1 MLKLSPAL
9 LALFAGAM
17 LSLMIMLNSQLAT
30 YSSPILA
37 SWVAHGIGA
46 AFAGFILFVCH
57 LRSKPTRPAT
67 KPVPKWAYLGG
78 IPGALTVILAAATV
92 NSPLGLSGSVAFM
105 LVGQTLFGMLSDVF
119 GLMGSNKRKISSQ
132 DLAVV
137 CCILS
142 GSMLIIFTPS

>member
-17 LSLMIMLNSQLAT
+17 LSLMILLNSQLAAH
-30 YSSPILA
+30 SSPLLA

-57 LRSKPTRPAT
+57 LRSKRTRPAPR
-67 KPVPKWAYLGG
+67 PVPKWAYLGG
-78 IPGALTVILAAATV
+78 IPGAFTVILAAATV

-105 LVGQTLFGMLSDVF
+105 LVGQTLFGMLSDLF
-119 GLMGSNKRKISSQ
+119 GLMGSNKRKFSYQ

-137 CCILS
+137 CCILC
-142 GSMLIIFTPS
+142 GSMLIIFAPS

>member
-17 LSLMIMLNSQLAT
+17 LSLMILLNSQLAAH
-30 YSSPILA
+30 SSPLLA

-57 LRSKPTRPAT
+57 LRSKRTRPAPR
-67 KPVPKWAYLGG
+67 PVPKWAYLGG
-78 IPGALTVILAAATV
+78 IPGAFTVILAAATV

-119 GLMGSNKRKISSQ
+119 GLMGSKRRKLSSQ
-132 DLAVV
+132 DLVVV

>member
-9 LALFAGAM
+9 LALLAGAM
-17 LSLMIMLNSQLAT
+17 LSLMILLNSQLAAN
-30 YSSPILA
+30 SSPVLA
-37 SWVAHGIGA
+37 SWIAHGIGA
-46 AFAGFILFVCH
+46 TFAGFILLVCH
-57 LRSKPTRPAT
+57 LRRKRTRPT
-67 KPVPKWAYLGG
+67 LKPVPKWAYLGG
-78 IPGALTVILAAATV
+78 IPGAFTVILAAATV

-119 GLMGSNKRKISSQ
+119 GLMGSKRRKLSSQ
-132 DLAVV
+132 DLVVV